1 MIEKIHI
8 INGVG
13 PKNKL
18 LVFLEGFLVKKKR
31 NHTLAILMTLNSRIR
46 YNL

>member
-1 MIEKIHI
+1 MIEKMHV

-18 LVFLEGFLVKKKR
+18 LVFLGGFLVKKKKKLYHSHS
-31 NHTLAILMTLNSRIR
+31 NDAKFQNKI
-46 YNL
+46 